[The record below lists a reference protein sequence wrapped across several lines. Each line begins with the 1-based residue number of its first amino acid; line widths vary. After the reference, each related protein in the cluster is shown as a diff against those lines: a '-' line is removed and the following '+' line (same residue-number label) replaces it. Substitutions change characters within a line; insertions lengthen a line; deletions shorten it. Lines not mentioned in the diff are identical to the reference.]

1 MVRWSQITWW
11 TCGQGTTP
19 ATLASGGSSALAVIC
34 SISFCSSSS
43 SNDDDKLDK
52 PMTEAMDGL
61 YGEAP
66 LEEHVVNGINTR
78 FNCCVALTLQWCQ
91 SMSVQKEA
99 FINGFTGTEGGIV
112 EQLLTSVQA
121 ILRRMTQ

>member
-1 MVRWSQITWW
+1 VFLFIWW
-11 TCGQGTTP
+11 WNCT
-19 ATLASGGSSALAVIC
+19 
-34 SISFCSSSS
+34 FCSSSS

-78 FNCCVALTLQWCQ
+78 FALCS
-91 SMSVQKEA
+91 SMSGSILSTY
-99 FINGFTGTEGGIV
+99 F
-112 EQLLTSVQA
+112 LLIYVSCY
-121 ILRRMTQ
+121 L